1 MINLNQSRD
10 ENGEFSLPLSDLN
23 EPNIQNNNKNDS
35 AVLNFASWFA
45 TSAIQRAR
53 YKDFSSIDFCEDWVS
68 WSEFLGV
75 KWSIGESTI
84 QFFSYLLD
92 STVFSGIATLL
103 VTSYAPYAAGQ
114 GIAELKTIMS
124 GFLMKEFLSGKTLLI
139 KCVSIVFAVASGLSV
154 GKEVA
159 LVHISTCCA
168 NIFSNMFPSIKQNE
182 GTSISKVIILSYT
195 LHLFLSMRIILNL
208 AQKRQLL
215 SAASAAGISV
225 AFGAPIA
232 GVLFS
237 LEAIS
242 YYFPSATMLKSFFCA
257 TVAAVTLKY
266 FDPYRNGKM
275 VPFQNVYERTW
286 YSFELIFFVLIG
298 VFGGIFGS
306 AIVKL
311 DSIFSNYRQKS
322 LIRNFARG
330 EVVVV
335 AALTV
340 IICYGNIFARS
351 DAVTLVSNLFTEC
364 RAKDSSGICEYEFL

>member
-10 ENGEFSLPLSDLN
+10 ENGEFSLPLSDLSEQN
-23 EPNIQNNNKNDS
+23 GRNNNKNDS

-182 GTSISKVIILSYT
+182 
-195 LHLFLSMRIILNL
+195 

-237 LEAIS
+237 LE
-242 YYFPSATMLKSFFCA
+242 
-257 TVAAVTLKY
+257 Y

-340 IICYGNIFARS
+340 IVCYGNIFARS